1 MSLIIN
7 VARKDFYE
15 SLSSLQNVTGKKGT
29 IAILNNILVETKV
42 ETIVLTA
49 TDLEVGIRIEI
60 PAEVLSPGSITLPA
74 RKIFEIVRE
83 TDIDHIKIEVNEKNW
98 AKITTDNGNY
108 NIAGTNSEEYPS
120 FPEFDSTI
128 MSTISADALSDI
140 IEKTIFSVAQDG
152 DTQFNLTG
160 ALFEK
165 DKREDNNFLRI
176 ISSDGHRLT
185 LMEREIETD
194 VEKLNLEKTT
204 LIPRKGI
211 QEIRKIC
218 ENEEFI
224 ELGFDEKQAITKT
237 ENKLLIIRLLNG
249 DFPDYKNIIK
259 AISRD
264 SFVEIERI
272 SLISALKRINLFTE
286 DIFNTVQF
294 NFTEN
299 NLTLSS
305 QNMDIGSGKEEI
317 EIEFSGEE
325 LKLGFN
331 GKYFVEAL
339 QVMTSG
345 KIKAYLSSEKS
356 PCLIVAD
363 DDPGFMGIIMPM
375 AI

>member
-1 MSLIIN
+1 MSMIIN
-7 VARKDFYE
+7 VARNDLYE
-15 SLSSLQNVTGKKGT
+15 SVSSLQGVTGKKGT
-29 IAILNNILVETKV
+29 IAILNNILIETKT
-42 ETIVLTA
+42 ESLVLTA
-49 TDLEVGIRIEI
+49 TDLEVGIKIEI
-60 PAEVLSPGSITLPA
+60 PAEILSPGSITLPA

-83 TDIDHIKIEVNEKNW
+83 TDTDHIKIEVNDKKW
-98 AKITTDNGNY
+98 AKIVNEKGKY
-108 NIAGTNSEEYPS
+108 NIAGTDSEEYPS

-128 MSTISADALSDI
+128 MSTVSADIIADI

-152 DTQFNLTG
+152 ESQFNLTG

-165 DKREDNNFLRI
+165 ETREDKNYLRM

-185 LMEREIETD
+185 FMEREIETD
-194 VEKLNLEKTT
+194 IEKMNLEKTT

-211 QEIRKIC
+211 QEIKKLC

-224 ELGFDEKQAITKT
+224 EFGFDDKQAIAKT
-237 ENKLLIIRLLNG
+237 ENSLLIIRLLNG
-249 DFPDYKNIIK
+249 DFPDYRNILK
-259 AISRD
+259 AISRE
-264 SFVEIERI
+264 SFIEIERL

-286 DIFNTVQF
+286 DLFNTVQF

-299 NLTLSS
+299 NLKLSS
-305 QNMDIGSGKEEI
+305 QNMDIGSGQEEI
-317 EIEFSGEE
+317 AIKFSGEE

-339 QVMTSG
+339 QVMNSVC
-345 KIKAYLSSEKS
+345 IKAYLSSEKS
-356 PCLIVAD
+356 PCLIEAD